1 MLLVEIISEKFL
13 GVTNAIKITLTT
25 NNYLIHTKSGKHSF
39 PQIKKFSLYLIQNLI
54 DICLS
59 SDKNLNMWV

>member
-1 MLLVEIISEKFL
+1 MMLLVEIISEKFL

-39 PQIKKFSLYLIQNLI
+39 PQIKKFSCIPVM
-54 DICLS
+54 DS
-59 SDKNLNMWV
+59 F

>member
-39 PQIKKFSLYLIQNLI
+39 PQIKKFSCIPVMDSFWYWAKLIQL
-54 DICLS
+54 C
-59 SDKNLNMWV
+59 KV